1 MLVDTVSNIPN
12 NKMASLAYANDL
24 SAVGRISELKVWWD
38 NLIKLGPKFGYY
50 PQPSKS
56 WLIVKEHQEYQAKAT
71 FINTKINITKDGKRH
86 LGAIIGSESFRKE
99 YLSSKITDWTEGIKL
114 LRKIVRID
122 PQSAYACF
130 ISGFKHKLNYI
141 MRTVPNTAAYLQQI
155 DEIVQT
161 ELIPA
166 ITGDITCSEE
176 EKKLLSLPPKLG
188 GLGIPI
194 FSTISDA
201 ELENSKH
208 FTASLQKNIIEQNRV
223 YVTDKKKLKQ
233 LKNEIK
239 AKRNDKHQNLLKDIR
254 KEMSKEKIRLN
265 DINQEIGALSW
276 LTSLPLKEEG
286 YALSKEEF
294 WDLVKIRYG
303 WFIKRLPIN
312 CACGSKF
319 NIEHALVCKKGG
331 FVTLR
336 HNNLRDITAALLKEV
351 CHDVKVEPQLQ
362 QFSGELLNE
371 RTANKQD
378 DARVDISVRGFWQ
391 AGQQAFYDVRVFYSN
406 AKRYQNVEIK
416 KCYELN
422 EKEKKKAYNER
433 ILNVEQGTFT
443 PIVMLANGG
452 LGREGEKFYGKLASK
467 ISEKRC
473 QPYSVVSSWIRR
485 KISFSLMK
493 TICMCL
499 RGSKTLKDFRLIN
512 SMSGDA
518 EASEKALAVNDE

>member
-1 MLVDTVSNIPN
+1 
-12 NKMASLAYANDL
+12 
-24 SAVGRISELKVWWD
+24 
-38 NLIKLGPKFGYY
+38 
-50 PQPSKS
+50 
-56 WLIVKEHQEYQAKAT
+56 
-71 FINTKINITKDGKRH
+71 
-86 LGAIIGSESFRKE
+86 
-99 YLSSKITDWTEGIKL
+99 
-114 LRKIVRID
+114 
-122 PQSAYACF
+122 
-130 ISGFKHKLNYI
+130 

-166 ITGDITCSEE
+166 ITGGITCSEE
-176 EKKLLSLPPKLG
+176 ERKLLSLPPKLG
-188 GLGIPI
+188 SLGIPI

-201 ELENSKH
+201 EFENPKH

-265 DINQEIGALSW
+265 DINQEIGASSW
-276 LTSLPLKEEG
+276 LTSLPLKEER

-294 WDLVKIRYG
+294 WDLIRIRYG
-303 WFIKRLPIN
+303 WFTKRLPIN

-319 NIEHALVCKKGG
+319 NIQHALVCKKGG

-351 CHDVKVEPQLQ
+351 CHGVKVEPQLQ
-362 QFSGELLNE
+362 QLSGESLNE

-378 DARVDISVRGFWQ
+378 DARVDISARGFWQ

-416 KCYELN
+416 KCYEIN
-422 EKEKKKAYNER
+422 EKEKKRAYNER
-433 ILNVEQGTFT
+433 ILNIEQGTFT
-443 PIVMLANGG
+443 PIVMSANGG
-452 LGREGEKFYGKLASK
+452 IGREGEKFYGKLASK
-467 ISEKRC
+467 ISEKLS

-493 TICMCL
+493 SICMCL
-499 RGSKTLKDFRLIN
+499 
-512 SMSGDA
+512 
-518 EASEKALAVNDE
+518 